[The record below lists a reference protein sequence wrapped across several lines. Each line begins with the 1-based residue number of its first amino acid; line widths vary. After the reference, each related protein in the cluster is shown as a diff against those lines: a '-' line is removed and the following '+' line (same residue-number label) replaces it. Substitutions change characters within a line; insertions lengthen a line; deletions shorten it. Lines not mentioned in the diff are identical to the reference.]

1 MNATMIEDM
10 NATMNATMNANNNK
24 SDEDDTVL
32 NYTYKDVNLAY
43 SHEPIMRDGFQDG
56 REKRSDAVGSGDV
69 KDGADMRSNRAVRNA
84 EIPEKEIINETS
96 SQNPIVLSAM
106 MWISNTVS
114 LLVFSVVVT
123 LVVTKERKWFYIL
136 LSVFIIMLVAQ
147 IVKIILMRYDAEFLY
162 RPGMCIGN
170 RTILDTFFHDS
181 FILKSTFDKIDR
193 IEYYKRGFP
202 SMHMTLASSVLA
214 SMYLFFPKYKKAILL
229 SAPLYL
235 ILVGYSRIYLSCH
248 TLLQVICGILFGA
261 LGAKVMYNVFG

>member
-10 NATMNATMNANNNK
+10 NANMNANNNK
-24 SDEDDTVL
+24 SDEDDTGL

-56 REKRSDAVGSGDV
+56 REKRSDAVGSGDN

-170 RTILDTFFHDS
+170 STILDTFFHDS

-214 SMYLFFPKYKKAILL
+214 LVYLFFPKYRKVTLMT
-229 SAPLYL
+229 APLYL